1 MGRGTG
7 RWAIRGLPVSPR
19 CGDTRHLGLAP
30 ISGTSETQTSVTG
43 MEVSCLR
50 RWHLCHE
57 AKTDLPRQSQRDRAC
72 PQGEPPNCA
81 PQPSQ

>member
-1 MGRGTG
+1 MGRGTC

-30 ISGTSETQTSVTG
+30 ISGTSEPQTSVTG

-50 RWHLCHE
+50 HWHLCHE
-57 AKTDLPRQSQRDRAC
+57 AKPALPRQSQRDRAC
-72 PQGEPPNCA
+72 PQEEPASCA